1 MPIRSGLDQELN
13 QLRDMLFR
21 MEGLVNES
29 LGRAM
34 DSLKKRDADL
44 ANAVIRGD
52 DAVNQLRYD
61 IEQFCVNTIA
71 TQQPVATDL
80 RMIMGVV
87 HVAVEMERMGDHATG
102 VAKITLKVCNEPL
115 LKPLIDLPRMAN
127 IATEMLH
134 EGVRAF
140 INNDAEKARSII
152 DRDDD
157 VDALHDQIFRELLTY
172 MLEDPTT
179 IRRATHLIWASHAVE
194 RYADRATNIAERTLF
209 VATGKL
215 ADLTSEALKVERTSE
230 ELHDTEVS

>member
-29 LGRAM
+29 LRRAM
-34 DSLKKRDADL
+34 ESLKKRDDEL
-44 ANAVIRGD
+44 AQAVIRD
-52 DAVNQLRYD
+52 DAVVNQLRYD

-80 RMIMGVV
+80 RTIMGVV

-102 VAKITLKVCNEPL
+102 VAKITLKISDEPL
-115 LKPLIDLPRMAN
+115 LKPLIDLPRMAT

-140 INNDAEKARSII
+140 INNDAEKARGII

-215 ADLTSEALKVERTSE
+215 ADLTSESLEVDRTSE
-230 ELHDTEVS
+230 ELHED